1 MQRNTRQ
8 RAAILETL
16 SRQDDF
22 RSAQQIHEQM
32 RADGETVGLATVYRN
47 LQALSRSGRLD
58 VLVAGDGESLYRQCE
73 DTGHHHHLVC
83 RECGRTVE
91 FLAPKLES
99 SMDAIAHEHGFTD
112 VDHTLEVFG
121 LCGDHRTRDDEGAD
135 GAELRWWIGLRT
147 CSCCRQWHSC
157 TWCSGAGPE
166 PRTSSAALPAGSPAG
181 AGSPRSSS
189 RRACRGPAS

>member
-1 MQRNTRQ
+1 MKVPTDMGDNRGMQRNTRQ
-8 RAAILETL
+8 RSAILETL
-16 SRQDDF
+16 ERQDDF

-99 SMDAIAHEHGFTD
+99 AMTAIAREHGFTD
-112 VDHTLEVFG
+112 LDHTLEVFG
-121 LCGDHRTRDDEGAD
+121 LCTEHGGAEPQPGASDDVDDTDDTDDEGD
-135 GAELRWWIGLRT
+135 
-147 CSCCRQWHSC
+147 
-157 TWCSGAGPE
+157 AGE
-166 PRTSSAALPAGSPAG
+166 APR
-181 AGSPRSSS
+181 R
-189 RRACRGPAS
+189 

>member
-16 SRQDDF
+16 SRQEDF

-32 RADGETVGLATVYRN
+32 RSDGETVGLATVYRN

-91 FLAPKLES
+91 FLAPKLEA
-99 SMDAIAHEHGFTD
+99 SMTAIAQEHGFTE

-121 LCGDHRTRDDEGAD
+121 LCTEHAAQSAAEDEG
-135 GAELRWWIGLRT
+135 GTR
-147 CSCCRQWHSC
+147 
-157 TWCSGAGPE
+157 
-166 PRTSSAALPAGSPAG
+166 
-181 AGSPRSSS
+181 
-189 RRACRGPAS
+189 

>member
-16 SRQDDF
+16 SRQEDF

-32 RADGETVGLATVYRN
+32 RSDGETVGLATVYRN

-91 FLAPKLES
+91 FLAPKLEA
-99 SMDAIAHEHGFTD
+99 SMTAIAQEHGYTE

-121 LCGDHRTRDDEGAD
+121 LCTEHAAQSAAEDEG
-135 GAELRWWIGLRT
+135 GTR
-147 CSCCRQWHSC
+147 
-157 TWCSGAGPE
+157 
-166 PRTSSAALPAGSPAG
+166 
-181 AGSPRSSS
+181 
-189 RRACRGPAS
+189 

>member
-16 SRQDDF
+16 SRQEDF

-32 RADGETVGLATVYRN
+32 RSDGETVGLATVYRN

-91 FLAPKLES
+91 FLAPKLEA
-99 SMDAIAHEHGFTD
+99 SMTAIAQEHGFTEL
-112 VDHTLEVFG
+112 DHTLEVFG
-121 LCGDHRTRDDEGAD
+121 LCTEHAAQSAAEDEG
-135 GAELRWWIGLRT
+135 GTR
-147 CSCCRQWHSC
+147 
-157 TWCSGAGPE
+157 
-166 PRTSSAALPAGSPAG
+166 
-181 AGSPRSSS
+181 
-189 RRACRGPAS
+189 

>member
-8 RAAILETL
+8 RTAILETL

-22 RSAQQIHEQM
+22 RSAQQIHEQT

-47 LQALSRSGRLD
+47 LQTLARSGRLD
-58 VLVAGDGESLYRQCE
+58 VLVAADGESLYRQCE

-83 RECGRTVE
+83 RRCGRTVE

-99 SMDAIAHEHGFTD
+99 SMTAIAHEHGFSE

-121 LCGDHRTRDDEGAD
+121 LCPDHSAQGTVPDEDPDDESDENDQDDQDEA
-135 GAELRWWIGLRT
+135 
-147 CSCCRQWHSC
+147 
-157 TWCSGAGPE
+157 
-166 PRTSSAALPAGSPAG
+166 
-181 AGSPRSSS
+181 
-189 RRACRGPAS
+189 RAR

>member
-16 SRQDDF
+16 SRQEDF

-32 RADGETVGLATVYRN
+32 RSDGETVGLATVYRN

-91 FLAPKLES
+91 FLAPKLEA
-99 SMDAIAHEHGFTD
+99 SMTAVAQEHGFTE

-121 LCGDHRTRDDEGAD
+121 LCTEHAAQSAAEDEG
-135 GAELRWWIGLRT
+135 GTR
-147 CSCCRQWHSC
+147 
-157 TWCSGAGPE
+157 
-166 PRTSSAALPAGSPAG
+166 
-181 AGSPRSSS
+181 
-189 RRACRGPAS
+189 

>member
-32 RADGETVGLATVYRN
+32 KSAGETVGLATVYRN
-47 LQALSRSGRLD
+47 LQALARSGRLD
-58 VLVAGDGESLYRQCE
+58 LLVAGDGESLYRQCE

-99 SMDAIAHEHGFTD
+99 AMTAIAHDHGFTD

-121 LCGDHRTRDDEGAD
+121 LCEDCASTPEGATDSDEAAEDDDED
-135 GAELRWWIGLRT
+135 
-147 CSCCRQWHSC
+147 
-157 TWCSGAGPE
+157 
-166 PRTSSAALPAGSPAG
+166 PA
-181 AGSPRSSS
+181 R
-189 RRACRGPAS
+189 

>member
-1 MQRNTRQ
+1 MEVPHRVGDNEGMQRNTRQ

-16 SRQDDF
+16 SRQVDF

-47 LQALSRSGRLD
+47 LQALSRAGRLD

-83 RECGRTVE
+83 RECGHTVE
-91 FLAPKLES
+91 FLAPKLEA
-99 SMDAIAHEHGFTD
+99 SMTAIAREHGFTE

-121 LCGDHRTRDDEGAD
+121 LCEEHSSRDDAAPEHEDAD
-135 GAELRWWIGLRT
+135 DDDADADADDAEDADDRADAP
-147 CSCCRQWHSC
+147 
-157 TWCSGAGPE
+157 GAG
-166 PRTSSAALPAGSPAG
+166 TV
-181 AGSPRSSS
+181 
-189 RRACRGPAS
+189 RR

>member
-8 RAAILETL
+8 RSAILETL

-91 FLAPKLES
+91 FLAPRLEA
-99 SMDAIAHEHGFTD
+99 SMTAIAHEHDFTD

-121 LCGDHRTRDDEGAD
+121 LCADHSGIDASAGAD
-135 GAELRWWIGLRT
+135 GD
-147 CSCCRQWHSC
+147 
-157 TWCSGAGPE
+157 SGRGD
-166 PRTSSAALPAGSPAG
+166 G
-181 AGSPRSSS
+181 ADAR
-189 RRACRGPAS
+189 

>member
-1 MQRNTRQ
+1 MIVGDNVGMQRNTRQ
-8 RAAILETL
+8 RTAILETL
-16 SRQDDF
+16 SQQDDF

-91 FLAPKLES
+91 FLAPKLETA
-99 SMDAIAHEHGFTD
+99 MTAIAHEHGFTD

-121 LCGDHRTRDDEGAD
+121 LCGDHAGADTTVGPDVDSMDAEAEDDEAED
-135 GAELRWWIGLRT
+135 GAGTR
-147 CSCCRQWHSC
+147 
-157 TWCSGAGPE
+157 
-166 PRTSSAALPAGSPAG
+166 
-181 AGSPRSSS
+181 
-189 RRACRGPAS
+189 

>member
-8 RAAILETL
+8 RSAILETL
-16 SRQDDF
+16 ERQDDF

-32 RADGETVGLATVYRN
+32 KADGETVGLATVYRN

-99 SMDAIAHEHGFTD
+99 AMTAIAREHGFTD
-112 VDHTLEVFG
+112 LDHTLEVFG
-121 LCGDHRTRDDEGAD
+121 LCTDHGGAVPGAGDAEEHDDVEDRDDTEEQDDTEGTTDAEGTAD
-135 GAELRWWIGLRT
+135 GGIE
-147 CSCCRQWHSC
+147 S
-157 TWCSGAGPE
+157 AGTVE
-166 PRTSSAALPAGSPAG
+166 GEAPR
-181 AGSPRSSS
+181 R
-189 RRACRGPAS
+189 